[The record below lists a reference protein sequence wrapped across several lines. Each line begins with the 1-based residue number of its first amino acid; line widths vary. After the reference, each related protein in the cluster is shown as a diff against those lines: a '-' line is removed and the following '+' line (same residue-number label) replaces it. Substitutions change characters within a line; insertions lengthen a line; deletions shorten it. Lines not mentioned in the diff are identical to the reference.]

1 MVYCLKLIPIITIIS
16 LIFPQS
22 NIGMGKLFYDN
33 REQGRDALIA
43 STKSIDEAIRIFSIE
58 LSENPKSLEAVEY
71 LLKSYYYRAEY
82 ATIDI
87 ENKKLFFD
95 KGKNLGID
103 YIDKFPESVEIR
115 YWYLANLGGWAKVYG
130 TLNAAKEGV
139 ADQMRTHAIKIIEID
154 STYKNG
160 GGYYLLGAVHFKS
173 PYIPFLLS
181 WPDNDIAIKYLTLAV
196 ETGKAELIQLNY
208 LAQALNKDGQ
218 IEKAKQ
224 ILNRVVNSDP
234 NPDNLI
240 EELNYINEAKNL
252 LNNM

>member
-1 MVYCLKLIPIITIIS
+1 MS

-22 NIGMGKLFYDN
+22 KIGMGKLFYDN
-33 REQGRDALIA
+33 REQGRDGLIA

-71 LLKSYYYRAEY
+71 LLRSYYYRAEY
-82 ATIDI
+82 ATVDI

-95 KGKNLGID
+95 KGKNLGIN

-130 TLNAAKEGV
+130 TLNAAREGV
-139 ADQMRTHAIKIIEID
+139 ADQMRTHAKKIIEID
-154 STYKNG
+154 SNYKNG

-224 ILNRVVNSDP
+224 ILNKIINSDP

-240 EELNYINEAKNL
+240 EDLNNINEAKYI